1 MSGLD
6 VIRGSWLW
14 YVLCLA
20 ALLLILGQLGVLLAA
35 FRCAYRRTLAVLNL
49 LLGLALLGLLMDCAM
64 AQIASSA
71 DRLLLFRPLQWRLFA
86 LPWGLCAI
94 GELLSALLLLH
105 AARGLRRY
113 RRSHLTPDAI
123 REAVNLLPDGL
134 CISAPDGTVLLS
146 NLKINALC
154 RALTGGSLADA
165 GRFVRALRERGEAQG
180 DSILVRTEEGAVWL
194 FTQKQLTTGG
204 KRYNQLTAVDVTE
217 RYRII
222 DELREKNGRLQDI
235 QRRMRAVSD
244 WSADM
249 FVAREEAAARAAL
262 HNQLG
267 QVLLMGRHCLQHPES
282 TEAAIVYMTT
292 AQMNAFLLGEAEEP
306 EPRQA
311 DALQNALLLAQSIGV
326 TVTLRGAPPEDAAR
340 RELLALAIRE
350 CAANAVKHA
359 EADALDMTIS
369 PCHPE
374 RSAAEAKD
382 LTVTIVNNGLPPKG
396 PIAESG
402 GLLALRRH
410 VEAAGGG
417 MEVQSAP
424 TFRLTLTLP

>member
-1 MSGLD
+1 M
-6 VIRGSWLW
+6 
-14 YVLCLA
+14 
-20 ALLLILGQLGVLLAA
+20 
-35 FRCAYRRTLAVLNL
+35 
-49 LLGLALLGLLMDCAM
+49 
-64 AQIASSA
+64 
-71 DRLLLFRPLQWRLFA
+71 
-86 LPWGLCAI
+86 
-94 GELLSALLLLH
+94 
-105 AARGLRRY
+105 
-113 RRSHLTPDAI
+113 
-123 REAVNLLPDGL
+123 NLLPDGL

-369 PCHPE
+369 PCHPYRHDRQQ
-374 RSAAEAKD
+374 RSAAEGAD
-382 LTVTIVNNGLPPKG
+382 RRERRTVGPAPSRRSRGRRHGGAERADVPPHADAAIIQSRANTHKNRAYS
-396 PIAESG
+396 PIYTAF
-402 GLLALRRH
+402 LRRGGCPCDH
-410 VEAAGGG
+410 NFLSYPLKAASKASV
-417 MEVQSAP
+417 MA
-424 TFRLTLTLP
+424 TK